1 MSGLKSFSSTLT
13 VVMLLIFATMVAI
26 ASGYRPGARF
36 MPYIVGLPAIGFCL
50 IQLFLDWRKNRIE
63 PLRAGQP
70 KSQTHQTMQAV
81 VEEAEEDETPLVR
94 RELLI
99 WGYFLGFV
107 ALILTL
113 GFYVATPLLV
123 LTFLRFE
130 GERSWP
136 TAAIAAVIT
145 TGLLYVAFAMV
156 LRLSLYAGHYG
167 PALLRSAGL

>member
-13 VVMLLIFATMVAI
+13 VVMLLIFATMVVI

-70 KSQTHQTMQAV
+70 KSQAHQTMQAV
-81 VEEAEEDETPLVR
+81 VEEAEVDETPLVR

-99 WGYFLGFV
+99 WGYFLGFI
-107 ALILTL
+107 ALLLTL
-113 GFYVATPLLV
+113 GFYVATPLLI
-123 LTFLRFE
+123 LFFLRFE
-130 GERSWP
+130 GERSWL
-136 TAAIAAVIT
+136 TAIVAALAA
-145 TGLLYVAFAMV
+145 TGLLYVAFAIV
-156 LRLSLYAGHYG
+156 LRLSLFAGHYG
-167 PALLRSAGL
+167 PALLRSVGL